1 MCALVAG
8 VQTCALPIARVL
20 APYPNRR
27 MLVQFHPSTTYEDF
41 FEGYRPEETEG
52 QLSYRLTKG
61 PLALLADR
69 AEQAPGQRHVMNI
82 DEINRANLPK
92 VLGELLFLLEYCNE
106 AVRTPYWPDD
116 TFSSE
121 EQTSDLP
128 SLM

>member
-1 MCALVAG
+1 
-8 VQTCALPIARVL
+8 
-20 APYPNRR
+20 

-69 AEQAPGQRHVMNI
+69 AEQAPGQRHVMII

-92 VLGELLFLLEYCNE
+92 ELGEMLFLPEYRSE
-106 AVRTPYWPDD
+106 PVRPLYRPDD
-116 TFSSE
+116 TFE
-121 EQTSDLP
+121 LTKDLRFIRSMNKP
-128 SLM
+128 EP